1 MSASEDFMRILASL
15 LFFGL
20 SLSGVIAQE
29 APAASGKAPIE
40 QVEDETF
47 DTSYHFSP
55 TISARI
61 EREFLENIRW
71 SAGVE
76 ARDNLR
82 EAFAKNSALDTWQD
96 LVVKDGLE
104 LGNVADALTSYW
116 ILNWITANGAYSTKV
131 DNAAVQTQLR
141 AAFSIDPA
149 FAQLNDQQKQIMAET
164 YIRHFLVEHAA
175 LNAAVKA
182 KDITTLEIL
191 AAAAVLRFR
200 NDMSVDLLALEPGP
214 KGFDFKQQA
223 EEMAAEN

>member
-1 MSASEDFMRILASL
+1 MRILASL
-15 LFFGL
+15 LFLGFGL
-20 SLSGVIAQE
+20 TAAIAQE
-29 APAASGKAPIE
+29 APAASEMAPTEQIE
-40 QVEDETF
+40 DDTF

-61 EREFLENIRW
+61 EREFLDNIRW
-71 SAGVE
+71 SAGAE

-82 EAFAKNSALDTWQD
+82 EAFANNSALDTWQE
-96 LVVKDGLE
+96 LVAKDGLE

-116 ILNWITANGAYSTKV
+116 ILNWVTANGAYSTKV

-141 AAFSIDPA
+141 AAFSVDPA
-149 FAQLNDQQKQIMAET
+149 FARLNDQQKQIMAET

-214 KGFDFKQQA
+214 KGFEFKQPEKA
-223 EEMAAEN
+223 AAEN

>member
-1 MSASEDFMRILASL
+1 MRILASL
-15 LFFGL
+15 LFFGF
-20 SLSGVIAQE
+20 SLTVGIAQE
-29 APAASGKAPIE
+29 ATSTAPMAPTE
-40 QVEDETF
+40 EVEDETF

-55 TISARI
+55 TTSARI
-61 EREFLENIRW
+61 EREFLEEIRW

-82 EAFAKNSALDTWQD
+82 EAFEKNSALDTWQE
-96 LVVKDGLE
+96 LVAKDGLE

-131 DNAAVQTQLR
+131 DNSAVQTQLR

-149 FAQLNDQQKQIMAET
+149 FAQLSDQQKQIMAET

-182 KDITTLEIL
+182 KDITALEML
-191 AAAAVLRFR
+191 AAASVLRFR

-214 KGFDFKQQA
+214 KGFDFKPLPD
-223 EEMAAEN
+223 ETSAEN